1 MNNIVLD
8 FRYNYVRGERLEA
21 QEMVYQYDAGRI
33 VEAYV
38 PEAEPAFF
46 VHVGFEN
53 SSEALALIDDVTVEE
68 DAEEGGYK
76 ITAVI
81 PDSVLVKYGNLLIY
95 VVGADGDQI
104 VTTYEGFV
112 LVKHKEAAED
122 YIVPDDQAV
131 NIIERAKAAAIT
143 AEASAQI
150 AEAAAAEAMSGTPEG
165 YAALVDTVETLSD
178 TDNLT
183 VGTARQ
189 LLSDS
194 YQLDAEPYMF
204 RRSGGGLSI
213 GDREADE
220 IVGGSLVWNQL
231 VGGDASSVTVPN
243 GHKYVS
249 KIGGTWS
256 MAVSAGEAIAVTGGT
271 DNVFDLTAMFNPTVA
286 NAIYAMEQANAGAGV
301 AYFRSLFPNDYYEY
315 DHGTLKSVEG
325 VSAHTMRDA
334 DNNIIASYPLDA
346 SLTLRGVPKWV
357 DGKLVYD
364 GDRYMPDG
372 TVERRYGIVD
382 LGTLDWTTGSS
393 GRHLTNASYIK
404 SVPNTQ
410 VFNALCSKYR
420 SVSGNMVGNEDK
432 TIGLVNGYLLQINDS
447 AYNGIDAEEFKTAM
461 SGVMLVYELATPTT
475 ETAAPYQ
482 EIQQVD
488 PDGTEEYV
496 SSGIVPVGHSTK
508 YFDNLVKK
516 IEGLPWDFST
526 LIAPTEKTNK
536 ASMSYASGD
545 YLIYNNTLYKTTVAI
560 TSGETITP
568 GSNISETTVMAEIKA
583 LQEGV

>member
-1 MNNIVLD
+1 
-8 FRYNYVRGERLEA
+8 
-21 QEMVYQYDAGRI
+21 
-33 VEAYV
+33 
-38 PEAEPAFF
+38 
-46 VHVGFEN
+46 
-53 SSEALALIDDVTVEE
+53 
-68 DAEEGGYK
+68 
-76 ITAVI
+76 
-81 PDSVLVKYGNLLIY
+81 VLVKYGNLLIY

-194 YQLDAEPYMF
+194 YQLDTEPYTF

-220 IVGGSLVWNQL
+220 IIGGSLVWNQL
-231 VGGDASSVTVPN
+231 LNVSPFITQTANGCTVTNNNDGSFTFVTDEDGVTQTSSFVLYSIPNLVRKDHKYYITGLVEQSTNTYRFSDSFNAVLSYPVHDSGILNASGNGRFDLRLTVYFGYVNTTPVTVKPRL
-243 GHKYVS
+243 
-249 KIGGTWS
+249 I
-256 MAVSAGEAIAVTGGT
+256 
-271 DNVFDLTAMFNPTVA
+271 DLTTMFGPTVA
-286 NAIYAMEQANAGAGV
+286 NAIYAMEQATAGAGV

-315 DHGTLKSVEG
+315 DPGTLRSVEG

-372 TVERRYGIVD
+372 TVERRYGIRAYQSGD
-382 LGTLDWTTGSS
+382 ESLTDALTDGTNTVYKLTT
-393 GRHLTNASYIK
+393 A
-404 SVPNTQ
+404 
-410 VFNALCSKYR
+410 
-420 SVSGNMVGNEDK
+420 
-432 TIGLVNGYLLQINDS
+432 
-447 AYNGIDAEEFKTAM
+447 
-461 SGVMLVYELATPTT
+461 TT
-475 ETAAPYQ
+475 ETAQPYQ

-496 SSGIVPVGHSTK
+496 TTGIIPVGHQTK
-508 YFDNLVKK
+508 YFEDLKGK
-516 IEGLPWDFST
+516 LESLPSIPEPPTTDGNYT
-526 LIAPTEKTNK
+526 LK
-536 ASMSYASGD
+536 A
-545 YLIYNNTLYKTTVAI
+545 TVSDGAVAY
-560 TSGETITP
+560 TWESAT
-568 GSNISETTVMAEIKA
+568 
-583 LQEGV
+583 

>member
-1 MNNIVLD
+1 LATYIKTGASRNVEYEIEP
-8 FRYNYVRGERLEA
+8 GSTA
-21 QEMVYQYDAGRI
+21 EMLPNEQ
-33 VEAYV
+33 
-38 PEAEPAFF
+38 
-46 VHVGFEN
+46 
-53 SSEALALIDDVTVEE
+53 S
-68 DAEEGGYK
+68 GGSDP
-76 ITAVI
+76 AVI
-81 PDSVLVKYGNLLIY
+81 GELTARI
-95 VVGADGDQI
+95 
-104 VTTYEGFV
+104 
-112 LVKHKEAAED
+112 EA
-122 YIVPDDQAV
+122 
-131 NIIERAKAAAIT
+131 N
-143 AEASAQI
+143 AEAI
-150 AEAAAAEAMSGTPEG
+150 RTKAETDGAYPE
-165 YAALVDTVETLSD
+165 
-178 TDNLT
+178 LT
-183 VGTARQ
+183 AGTAMQ

-194 YQLDAEPYMF
+194 YQLDTVPYTF

-213 GDREADE
+213 GDRMQDE
-220 IVGGSLVWNQL
+220 IVGGSVVWNQL
-231 VGGDASSVTVPN
+231 IGGDASSVTVPN

-256 MAVSAGEAIAVTGGT
+256 MAISAGEAIAATGGT
-271 DNVFDLTAMFNPTVA
+271 DNVFDLTAMLGSTVA
-286 NAIYAMEQANAGAGV
+286 DAIYAMEQATAGAGV
-301 AYFRSLFPNDYYEY
+301 AYFRQLFPEDYYEY
-315 DHGTLKSVEG
+315 NPGTLRSVEG